1 MGALEDLLASAG
13 QPARPTGPPA
23 GGSALDALFAA
34 SAQPELSPTL
44 EPELTPAQIVARE
57 RDQAAEI
64 RPQSWWERIGG
75 GLPRAF
81 AQRALS
87 GVQAIPGLAAQ
98 AGSALLSTPEA
109 MQDTPV
115 GQTIERASDVLSGYA
130 ERQAETEELR
140 KWQLGQAARQA
151 GPAVAGGLEL
161 VGSAPELVAL
171 PAAGVLGAG
180 VKVGTGVTRQAVAG
194 AARKAGLKKTPS
206 LPAFQGAKD
215 FLSRWL
221 TSSRGL
227 SPETVAAIE
236 SRESNVAAARIAAQ
250 AESKGLDR
258 MITDHVAKNPGID
271 ESSLRDS
278 VAAILAGD
286 QPAVAVP
293 GRIKFL
299 AQSMRKEV
307 DHLSQTLIDEG
318 AVDEGLADVF
328 RENLGS
334 YLTRSYRAFDDPRHI
349 DELRASG
356 QWDEL
361 KGELRKIDE
370 LRELPDQQLEG
381 WMESMARRDPE
392 TFGTGGGI
400 GTIET
405 GIYRRRKEVPKPI
418 RELMGEYT
426 GGLAYFKTAER
437 LSRNVESHR
446 MFSALR
452 ETGLREGWLSET
464 PMPGIS
470 RVLAGEGTT
479 RTPVGGL
486 FTTDEMKAVIE
497 GTQAVA
503 KAGFWRK
510 FSGLA
515 KEAKT
520 VGSIQTQARNFQ
532 SNLLLLMANG
542 NLLSRRMPW
551 GGAGKDLGL
560 IRALKDLDLA
570 TGKRVMRTVDELDLP
585 AVEGLKASEL
595 RGAWDEARRYGV
607 VDSQIDIGD
616 IKAMLGESDMG
627 LPTGRPAGWLRRAG
641 RATRSGAR
649 KAYQAGDAVPK
660 LSAWRSEQAKLRW
673 ARPDLPDEEIKRQTA
688 EIVKNTLPTYSRVPL
703 AVEKVRQ
710 APFVGPFVSWAAE
723 VPRVMKNTTM
733 QGLRE
738 IREGA
743 RLGNKRLATIGMY
756 RLASQQAALWTPQ
769 LMKSAA
775 RALRPEDLP
784 DQSLEWD
791 VKPLLAPWVDE
802 YFLLGVKGDEM
813 KVLDLSFGDPF
824 AVMKDAGI
832 QSIKTGRVDPDVWDR
847 ATAAVKTIADPYL
860 QPDIGTGAALDVW
873 RGRTA
878 EGRPVWAPQEP
889 GVVKA
894 AKSAVHLGKGLAP
907 GTFNSL
913 LRIGKGAFGVSN
925 QHGRTYDPAVETFAL
940 AGPRVYTIN
949 IPESLRFKAREFAQ
963 AKRQA
968 GWNES
973 VAESGNVAQRAMEGY
988 SGTQVRRR
996 AVESIILAAHAADR
1010 AGVDRS
1016 RISRALD
1023 DGGLSKADTRDVM
1036 AGLSAYYSGI
1046 DQFNSWLGR
1055 YVSSQQAAAADR
1067 RSKRNGR

>member
-1 MGALEDLLASAG
+1 M
-13 QPARPTGPPA
+13 
-23 GGSALDALFAA
+23 
-34 SAQPELSPTL
+34 
-44 EPELTPAQIVARE
+44 
-57 RDQAAEI
+57 
-64 RPQSWWERIGG
+64 
-75 GLPRAF
+75 
-81 AQRALS
+81 
-87 GVQAIPGLAAQ
+87 
-98 AGSALLSTPEA
+98 
-109 MQDTPV
+109 
-115 GQTIERASDVLSGYA
+115 
-130 ERQAETEELR
+130 
-140 KWQLGQAARQA
+140 
-151 GPAVAGGLEL
+151 EL
-161 VGSAPELVAL
+161 VGSAPEVAAL
-171 PAAGVLGAG
+171 PVVGLAGVGA
-180 VKVGTGVTRQAVAG
+180 KVTGQTVAA
-194 AARKAGLKKTPS
+194 AARKAGLKRTPS
-206 LPAFQGAKD
+206 TEGFSRAKD
-215 FLSRWL
+215 FLARWM

-236 SRESNVAAARIAAQ
+236 SRQSNVSAARIAAQ
-250 AESKGLDR
+250 AESRGLDR
-258 MITDHVAKNPGID
+258 MITQQVKDSPGID
-271 ESSLRDS
+271 ESALRDS
-278 VAAILAGD
+278 VAAILAGE
-286 QPAVAVP
+286 QPSVTVP

-299 AQSMRKEV
+299 AQSMRREV
-307 DHLSQTLIDEG
+307 DHLSNTLIDEG

-334 YLTRSYRAFDDPRHI
+334 YLTVSHRAFDDPRWI
-349 DELRASG
+349 DELKASG

-370 LRELPDQQLEG
+370 LRDLPEEQLEG
-381 WMESMARRDPE
+381 WMESMARRDSD
-392 TFGTGGGI
+392 TFGVGGGI

-405 GIYRRRKEVPKPI
+405 GIYRRRKEIPQPI
-418 RELMGEYT
+418 RELMGVYKDP
-426 GGLAYFKTAER
+426 AIQYFKTAER
-437 LSRNVESHR
+437 LSRNVETHR

-452 ETGLREGWLSET
+452 EVGLREGWLSET
-464 PMPGIS
+464 PLPGIS

-479 RTPVGGL
+479 RTPVGGM

-520 VGSIQTQARNFQ
+520 VGSVQTQARNFQ

-542 NLLSRRMPW
+542 NLATRAMPW
-551 GGAGKDLGL
+551 GRAGKDLGL
-560 IRALKDLDLA
+560 IRALRDLDLA

-585 AVEGLKASEL
+585 AVDSLKASDL

-627 LPTGRPAGWLRRAG
+627 LVPTTGGRIRRGA
-641 RATRSGAR
+641 RATRSAAR

-660 LSAWRSEQAKLRW
+660 LSAWRSEIAKLRW
-673 ARPDLPDEEIKRQTA
+673 ARPDLSLEEIKRQAA
-688 EIVKNTLPTYSRVPL
+688 EIVKNTMPTYSRVP
-703 AVEKVRQ
+703 AAIEKIRQ
-710 APFVGPFVSWAAE
+710 APFIGPFVSWSAE
-723 VPRVMKNTTM
+723 VPRVMKNTAA

-743 RLGNKRLATIGMY
+743 RLGNKRLATIGVY

-769 LMKSAA
+769 LVKSAA
-775 RALRPEDLP
+775 RGLRQDLP

-802 YFLLGVKGDEM
+802 YALLSVKGDEM
-813 KVLDLSFGDPF
+813 KVLDIGFADPF
-824 AVMKDAGI
+824 AVLKDASI
-832 QSIKTGRVDPDVWDR
+832 QSVKTGRVDPNVWDR

-878 EGRPVWAPQEP
+878 EGRTVWAPQEP
-889 GVVKA
+889 GIVKA

-913 LRIGKGAFGVSN
+913 LRIGKGALGVSTRY
-925 QHGRTYDPAVETFAL
+925 GRTYDPAIETFAL
-940 AGPRVYTIN
+940 AGPRIYTIN
-949 IPESLRFKAREFAQ
+949 IPESLRFKAREFAS

-973 VAESGNVAQRAMEGY
+973 VAASGNVAQRAVEGY
-988 SGTQVRRR
+988 SGREVRTR
-996 AVESIILAAHAADR
+996 AVEQIVLAAYAADR
-1010 AGVDRS
+1010 AGVNRG

-1023 DGGLSKADTRDVM
+1023 DGGLSKADTEEVM
-1036 AGLSAYYSGI
+1036 RGLAMYYAGR
-1046 DQFNSWLGR
+1046 DQFGAWLNQ
-1055 YVSSQQAAAADR
+1055 YVASEQRAAAER
-1067 RSKRNGR
+1067 RND